1 MQLLR
6 CDPGS
11 GNTASVTVGA
21 NQADSVMLNGHKLI
35 IPAGAVTRETVFSL
49 HELKT
54 PLLKVRLQV
63 NGRERFTFPQGR
75 HATLVINYGQRCT
88 NRDQIAQGSVGVYRL
103 RSDDREDVAPLE
115 ASPRPTTHYNRRY
128 EARASLSHL
137 SGYGVGWLTSQP
149 D

>member
-1 MQLLR
+1 MPLLR
-6 CDPGS
+6 CNPGS

-35 IPAGAVTRETVFSL
+35 IPAGAVTRETVFTL

-54 PLLKVRLQV
+54 PLLKLRLQV
-63 NGRERFTFPQGR
+63 NGREKFTFPQGR
-75 HATLVINYGQRCT
+75 HATLVVNYGQRCA
-88 NRDQIAQGSVGVYRL
+88 NRDQIARGSVGVYRL
-103 RSDDREDVAPLE
+103 RSDDTQDDAPLE
-115 ASPRPTTHYNRRY
+115 AGPRPSTHYPRQY

-137 SGYGVGWLTSQP
+137 SGYGVGWLTSQS